1 MSSLLSW
8 ARSTSSVSQHK
19 SEVEDSASPLQ
30 LGTTAPLPAAATPL
44 VPTRTPSRRS
54 RRSQRT
60 IGSPLKGAAILL
72 AFLPLPPLVSVLHVV
87 CGHAIL
93 RAAHHRAFAFVPL
106 AASARAAA
114 AGGAILAFPLAL
126 LLFYLLFFPTRP
138 PEPEDFFDDDDSTSG
153 AGAALHAALQTYGFY
168 GACAVLGV
176 VVGALAGPLGVI
188 CLSDRGRALSTG
200 QAAAAGIVGGVVLCG
215 ALGVA
220 GSIVVAFYY
229 FVVVLWFVIVMC
241 WVKA

>member
-8 ARSTSSVSQHK
+8 ARSTSSAVSQHK
-19 SEVEDSASPLQ
+19 SELEDSASPSQ

-93 RAAHHRAFAFVPL
+93 RAAHNRAFAFAPL

-114 AGGAILAFPLAL
+114 AGGAILALPLAL
-126 LLFYLLFFPTRP
+126 LLYLLFFPTRP

-153 AGAALHAALQTYGFY
+153 AGAALQTYGFY

-188 CLSDRGRALSTG
+188 CLSDRGAALSTG

-220 GSIVVAFYY
+220 GSMAFA
-229 FVVVLWFVIVMC
+229 FWWDFLRQ
-241 WVKA
+241 KDDLNRTDRDAEA